1 MTTQTI
7 HNNRTLTTVLHL
19 SVFTK
24 YFIPLGNFIFP
35 MLLWLSR
42 KQDAFVDHHGR
53 NALNFQISMFLY
65 TIFIIAVGAA
75 VFVYFG
81 MKFAIGEPYFFEEDS
96 FIIDKFSDALPFIIT
111 AGALGLILLGL
122 FILEL
127 FAVIN
132 ASIKASEG
140 QLYNY
145 PLTINFL
152 SLDEPGDTNHQQF
165 NQSKNEQFNDTQKQ
179 TL

>member
-1 MTTQTI
+1 MTTEQT
-7 HNNRTLTTVLHL
+7 NNTTLTTVLHL

-35 MLLWLSR
+35 MLLWLAR
-42 KQDAFVDHHGR
+42 RQDPFVDHHGR

-65 TIFIIAVGAA
+65 TVFIIAIGAA
-75 VFVYFG
+75 VFIYFG
-81 MKFAIGEPYFFEEDS
+81 MRFTIGEPLFFEQDS
-96 FIIDKFSDALPFIIT
+96 FVVDTFSDALPFIVI
-111 AGALGLILLGL
+111 AGILGIILLGL

-132 ASIKASEG
+132 ASIKANEG
-140 QLYNY
+140 QLYDY

-152 SLDEPGDTNHQQF
+152 SSESPDETNHQT
-165 NQSKNEQFNDTQKQ
+165 NQSENEQFNDTQKQ

>member
-1 MTTQTI
+1 MNTESTHQ
-7 HNNRTLTTVLHL
+7 NKTLATVLHL

-24 YFIPLGNFIFP
+24 FFIPLGNFIFP

-42 KQDAFVDHHGR
+42 KQDPFVDHHGR

-65 TIFIIAVGAA
+65 TVFIIAIAA
-75 VFVYFG
+75 VTFVYFG
-81 MKFAIGEPYFFEEDS
+81 MKFTIGEPIFFEQDS
-96 FIIDKFSDALPFIIT
+96 FVIENFSDALPFFII
-111 AGALGLILLGL
+111 AGVLALILLGL

-132 ASIKASEG
+132 ASIRANEG
-140 QLYNY
+140 KLYNY

-152 SLDEPGDTNHQQF
+152 SSGSPDESNHHF
-165 NQSKNEQFNDTQKQ
+165 NQSKNEQFNDTQNQ
-179 TL
+179 AL

>member
-1 MTTQTI
+1 MTTENVNQ
-7 HNNRTLTTVLHL
+7 NKTLATVLHL

-42 KQDAFVDHHGR
+42 KQDPFVDHHGR
-53 NALNFQISMFLY
+53 NALNFQISTFLY
-65 TIFIIAVGAA
+65 TIFIVAVGA
-75 VFVYFG
+75 VTFVYFG
-81 MKFAIGEPYFFEEDS
+81 MKFTIGEPLFFEQDS
-96 FIIDKFSDALPFIIT
+96 FVIDNFSDALPFIIT
-111 AGALGLILLGL
+111 IGILGLLLLGL
-122 FILEL
+122 FVLEL

-132 ASIKASEG
+132 ASIKANEG
-140 QLYNY
+140 QSYNY

-152 SLDEPGDTNHQQF
+152 SSEKPDESNHQ

>member
-1 MTTQTI
+1 MTNENVNQ
-7 HNNRTLTTVLHL
+7 NKTLATVLHL

-42 KQDAFVDHHGR
+42 KQDPFVDHHGR
-53 NALNFQISMFLY
+53 NALNFQISTFLY
-65 TIFIIAVGAA
+65 TIFLVAVGAA
-75 VFVYFG
+75 TFVYFG
-81 MKFAIGEPYFFEEDS
+81 LKFSIGEPFFLEEDS
-96 FIIDKFSDALPFIIT
+96 FVIDKFSDALPFFIT
-111 AGALGLILLGL
+111 IGILGILLLGL
-122 FILEL
+122 FVLEL

-132 ASIKASEG
+132 ASIKANEG

-152 SLDEPGDTNHQQF
+152 GSEKPNPSNHQ
-165 NQSKNEQFNDTQKQ
+165 NQSRNEQFNDTQKQ

>member
-1 MTTQTI
+1 MTTEAI
-7 HNNRTLTTVLHL
+7 KNNTTLVTVLHL

-24 YFIPLGNFIFP
+24 YFIPLGNFLFP

-42 KQDAFVDHHGR
+42 KENAFVDHHGR

-65 TIFIIAVGAA
+65 TVFIVALGAA
-75 VFVYFG
+75 AFVYFG
-81 MKFAIGEPYFFEEDS
+81 MKLAIGEPFIFNEDS
-96 FIIDKFSDALPFIIT
+96 FIVENFSEALPFIII
-111 AGALGLILLGL
+111 AGILGIILLGL

-132 ASIKASEG
+132 ASIKGSEG
-140 QLYNY
+140 KLYNY
-145 PLTINFL
+145 PLSINFL
-152 SLDEPGDTNHQQF
+152 SLDTPNNTNHQS
-165 NQSKNEQFNDTQKQ
+165 NQSKNEQSNDTQKQ

>member
-1 MTTQTI
+1 MNTETI
-7 HNNRTLTTVLHL
+7 NNNTTLTTFLHL

-42 KQDAFVDHHGR
+42 REDPFVDHHGR

-65 TIFIIAVGAA
+65 TVFIIAVGVAT
-75 VFVYFG
+75 FIYFG
-81 MKFAIGEPYFFEEDS
+81 MKFTIGEPLFFEEDS
-96 FIIDKFSDALPFIIT
+96 FVIENFSDALPFFLI
-111 AGALGLILLGL
+111 AGVLGIILLGL

-132 ASIKASEG
+132 ASIKANEG

-152 SLDEPGDTNHQQF
+152 SSEKPNEVNHQS

>member
-1 MTTQTI
+1 MTTETI
-7 HNNRTLTTVLHL
+7 NTNKTLATVLHL

-42 KQDAFVDHHGR
+42 KQDPFVDHHGR

-65 TIFIIAVGAA
+65 TVFVVAIGAA
-75 VFVYFG
+75 TFVYFG
-81 MKFAIGEPYFFEEDS
+81 MKFTIGEPLFFEQDS
-96 FIIDKFSDALPFIIT
+96 FVIDNFSDALPFITI
-111 AGALGLILLGL
+111 AGILGIILLGL

-132 ASIKASEG
+132 ASIRANEG
-140 QLYNY
+140 KLYNY

-152 SLDEPGDTNHQQF
+152 SSEVPDETNHQSD
-165 NQSKNEQFNDTQKQ
+165 QSKNEQFNDTQKQ

>member
-1 MTTQTI
+1 MTTETI
-7 HNNRTLTTVLHL
+7 NNNKTLTAVLHL
-19 SVFTK
+19 SAFTK

-35 MLLWLSR
+35 MLLWLAR
-42 KQDAFVDHHGR
+42 RQDPYVDHHGR

-65 TIFIIAVGAA
+65 TIFVIAVGAA
-75 VFVYFG
+75 TFIYFG
-81 MKFAIGEPYFFEEDS
+81 MRFTIGESLYFDQHS
-96 FIIDKFSDALPFIIT
+96 FGIENFSDTLPFLII
-111 AGALGLILLGL
+111 AGILGIILLGL

-132 ASIKASEG
+132 ASIRANDG

-152 SLDEPGDTNHQQF
+152 GSESPDENDQQS
-165 NQSKNEQFNDTQKQ
+165 NQSRNEQFNDTQKQ

>member
-1 MTTQTI
+1 MTTETI
-7 HNNRTLTTVLHL
+7 NQNKTLATVLHL

-42 KQDAFVDHHGR
+42 KQDPFVDHHGR
-53 NALNFQISMFLY
+53 NALNFQISTFLY
-65 TIFIIAVGAA
+65 TIFIVAVGAA
-75 VFVYFG
+75 TFVYFG
-81 MKFAIGEPYFFEEDS
+81 MRFTIGEPLFFEQNS
-96 FIIDKFSDALPFIIT
+96 FVIDNFSDALPFIIT
-111 AGALGLILLGL
+111 VGILGLLLLGL
-122 FILEL
+122 FVLEL

-132 ASIKASEG
+132 ASIKANEG
-140 QLYNY
+140 LPYNY

-152 SLDEPGDTNHQQF
+152 SSEKPDESNHQ
-165 NQSKNEQFNDTQKQ
+165 NQSRNEQFNDTQKQ

>member
-1 MTTQTI
+1 MTTETI
-7 HNNRTLTTVLHL
+7 NQNRTLATVLHL
-19 SVFTK
+19 SVFSK
-24 YFIPLGNFIFP
+24 YVIPFGNFIFP

-42 KQDAFVDHHGR
+42 KQDPFVDHHGR

-65 TIFIIAVGAA
+65 AVFIVAVGAA
-75 VFVYFG
+75 TFVYFG
-81 MKFAIGEPYFFEEDS
+81 LRFTANEPLFFIQDS
-96 FIIDKFSDALPFIIT
+96 FVIDNFSDAMPFFIT
-111 AGALGLILLGL
+111 VGILGILLLGL
-122 FILEL
+122 FVLEL

-132 ASIKASEG
+132 ASIKANEG

-152 SLDEPGDTNHQQF
+152 SSETPDQNHQ
-165 NQSKNEQFNDTQKQ
+165 NQSRNEQFNDTQKQ

>member
-1 MTTQTI
+1 MTTETI
-7 HNNRTLTTVLHL
+7 NQNTTLATVLHL

-35 MLLWLSR
+35 MLLWLAR
-42 KQDAFVDHHGR
+42 REDPFVDHHGR
-53 NALNFQISMFLY
+53 NALNFQISTFLY
-65 TIFIIAVGAA
+65 TIFLVAVGAA
-75 VFVYFG
+75 TFLYFG
-81 MKFAIGEPYFFEEDS
+81 LKFSIGEPFFLEEDS
-96 FIIDKFSDALPFIIT
+96 FVIDKFSDALPFFIIISI
-111 AGALGLILLGL
+111 LGILLLGL
-122 FILEL
+122 FVLEL

-132 ASIKASEG
+132 ASIKANEG

-152 SLDEPGDTNHQQF
+152 SSEKPDEPNHQ
-165 NQSKNEQFNDTQKQ
+165 NQSRNEQFNDTQKQ

>member
-1 MTTQTI
+1 MTTENVDQ
-7 HNNRTLTTVLHL
+7 NKTLTTVLHL

-42 KQDAFVDHHGR
+42 KEDPFVDHHGR

-65 TIFIIAVGAA
+65 TVFLLAIGAA
-75 VFVYFG
+75 TFIYFG
-81 MKFAIGEPYFFEEDS
+81 MKFTIGEPLFFEQDS
-96 FIIDKFSDALPFIIT
+96 FVIENVSDALPFFII
-111 AGALGLILLGL
+111 AGILGIILLGL

-132 ASIKASEG
+132 ASIRANEG
-140 QLYNY
+140 KLYNY

-152 SLDEPGDTNHQQF
+152 NSEKPDQINHQ
-165 NQSKNEQFNDTQKQ
+165 NQSENEQFNDTQKQ

>member
-1 MTTQTI
+1 MTTETI
-7 HNNRTLTTVLHL
+7 NNNKTLAAVLHL

-35 MLLWLSR
+35 MLLWLAR
-42 KQDAFVDHHGR
+42 KQDPFVDHHGR

-65 TIFIIAVGAA
+65 TIFLVAIGAA
-75 VFVYFG
+75 TILYYG
-81 MKFAIGEPYFFEEDS
+81 LKFTMDEPLFFERDS
-96 FIIDKFSDALPFIIT
+96 FVIESISDALPFFIT
-111 AGALGLILLGL
+111 LGILGIVLLGL

-132 ASIKASEG
+132 ASIKANEG
-140 QLYNY
+140 LLYNY

-152 SLDEPGDTNHQQF
+152 GSETPDPSNHH
-165 NQSKNEQFNDTQKQ
+165 NQSKNERFNDTQKQ

>member
-1 MTTQTI
+1 MTTENVNQ
-7 HNNRTLTTVLHL
+7 NKTLATVLHL

-42 KQDAFVDHHGR
+42 KQDPFVDHHGR
-53 NALNFQISMFLY
+53 NALNFQISTFLY
-65 TIFIIAVGAA
+65 TIFILAVGA
-75 VFVYFG
+75 VTFVYFG
-81 MKFAIGEPYFFEEDS
+81 MKFTIGEPLFIEQDS
-96 FIIDKFSDALPFIIT
+96 FVVDNFSEALPFIIII
-111 AGALGLILLGL
+111 GVLGLLLLGL
-122 FILEL
+122 FVLEL

-132 ASIKASEG
+132 ASIKANDGE
-140 QLYNY
+140 LYNY

-152 SLDEPGDTNHQQF
+152 SSEKPDESNHQH
-165 NQSKNEQFNDTQKQ
+165 QSRNEQFNDTQKQ

>member
-1 MTTQTI
+1 MKTESINQ
-7 HNNRTLTTVLHL
+7 NKTLVTVLHL

-65 TIFIIAVGAA
+65 TVFLVAVGAA
-75 VFVYFG
+75 AMVYFG
-81 MKFAIGEPYFFEEDS
+81 IKLSLGQAFFMEHGPE
-96 FIIDKFSDALPFIIT
+96 FPGNFSDALPFIIT
-111 AGALGLILLGL
+111 AGILGILLLGL

-127 FAVIN
+127 FAVIS
-132 ASIKASEG
+132 ASLKASEG
-140 QLYNY
+140 KLYNY
-145 PLTINFL
+145 PLSIRFIG
-152 SLDEPGDTNHQQF
+152 SGDSEESNHQ
-165 NQSKNEQFNDTQKQ
+165 NHQSKNEQFNSTEKQ
-179 TL
+179 RL

>member
-1 MTTQTI
+1 MTTENVDQ
-7 HNNRTLTTVLHL
+7 NKTLATVLHL

-42 KQDAFVDHHGR
+42 KQDPFVDHHGR
-53 NALNFQISMFLY
+53 NALNFQISTFLY
-65 TIFIIAVGAA
+65 MIFLLAIGAA
-75 VFVYFG
+75 TFLYFG
-81 MKFAIGEPYFFEEDS
+81 MKFTIGEPLFFEQDS
-96 FIIDKFSDALPFIIT
+96 FVIDKFSDALPFIIII
-111 AGALGLILLGL
+111 AILGILLLGL
-122 FILEL
+122 FVLEL
-127 FAVIN
+127 FAVIT
-132 ASIKASEG
+132 ASIKANDGE
-140 QLYNY
+140 LYNY

-152 SLDEPGDTNHQQF
+152 NSEKPDLTNHQ

>member
-1 MTTQTI
+1 MTTETI
-7 HNNRTLTTVLHL
+7 NNNTTLATVLHL

-42 KQDAFVDHHGR
+42 KQDPFVDHHGR
-53 NALNFQISMFLY
+53 NALNFQISTFLY
-65 TIFIIAVGAA
+65 TIFLVAVGAA
-75 VFVYFG
+75 TFLYFG
-81 MKFAIGEPYFFEEDS
+81 LKFSIGEPFFLEEDS
-96 FIIDKFSDALPFIIT
+96 FVIDKFSDALPFFIII
-111 AGALGLILLGL
+111 GILGILLLGL
-122 FILEL
+122 FVLEL

-132 ASIKASEG
+132 ASIKANEG
-140 QLYNY
+140 QLYHY

-152 SLDEPGDTNHQQF
+152 GSETPDQSNHQ

>member
-1 MTTQTI
+1 MTTEAI
-7 HNNRTLTTVLHL
+7 KNNTTLVTVLHL

-24 YFIPLGNFIFP
+24 YFIPLGNFLFP

-42 KQDAFVDHHGR
+42 KENAFVDHHGR

-65 TIFIIAVGAA
+65 TVFIIALGAA
-75 VFVYFG
+75 TFVYFG
-81 MKFAIGEPYFFEEDS
+81 MKLAIGETFNFTDDS
-96 FIIDKFSDALPFIIT
+96 FVVDNFSDALPFLII
-111 AGALGLILLGL
+111 AGILGILLLGL

-132 ASIKASEG
+132 ASIKG
-140 QLYNY
+140 NDGKLYNY

-152 SLDEPGDTNHQQF
+152 SLDTPNDVNHHQS
-165 NQSKNEQFNDTQKQ
+165 NQSKNEQSNDTQKQ

>member
-1 MTTQTI
+1 MNTETI
-7 HNNRTLTTVLHL
+7 NKNTTLTTILHL

-42 KQDAFVDHHGR
+42 KKDSFVDHHGR

-65 TIFIIAVGAA
+65 SVFIIAIGIAT
-75 VFVYFG
+75 FIYFG
-81 MKFAIGEPYFFEEDS
+81 MKFAIGEPHFFEVDS
-96 FIIDKFSDALPFIIT
+96 FVIENFADALPFFII
-111 AGALGLILLGL
+111 AGLLGIILLGL

-152 SLDEPGDTNHQQF
+152 SLENPDDTNHQF
-165 NQSKNEQFNDTQKQ
+165 NQSENEQFNDTQKQ

>member
-1 MTTQTI
+1 MTTETI
-7 HNNRTLTTVLHL
+7 NHNKTLATVLHL
-19 SVFTK
+19 SVFSK

-42 KQDAFVDHHGR
+42 KQDPFVDHHGR

-65 TIFIIAVGAA
+65 TIFLIAIGAA
-75 VFVYFG
+75 TFVYFG
-81 MKFAIGEPYFFEEDS
+81 LQFTMNEPLFFERDS
-96 FIIDKFSDALPFIIT
+96 FVIENWADALPFIIT
-111 AGALGLILLGL
+111 IGILAIILLGL

-132 ASIKASEG
+132 ASIRANEG
-140 QLYNY
+140 KLYNY

-152 SLDEPGDTNHQQF
+152 GSEKPDETNHQSH
-165 NQSKNEQFNDTQKQ
+165 QSKNEQFNDTQKQ

>member
-1 MTTQTI
+1 MTTENINQ
-7 HNNRTLTTVLHL
+7 NKTLATVLHL

-42 KQDAFVDHHGR
+42 KQDPFVDHHGR

-65 TIFIIAVGAA
+65 TIFFLAVGAA
-75 VFVYFG
+75 VFIYFG
-81 MKFAIGEPYFFEEDS
+81 LKFTMDEPLFFAHDS
-96 FIIDKFSDALPFIIT
+96 FVIENMADALPFFIII
-111 AGALGLILLGL
+111 GIVGIILLGL

-132 ASIKASEG
+132 ASIRASEG
-140 QLYNY
+140 KLYNY

-152 SLDEPGDTNHQQF
+152 GSEKPDQDNHQS
-165 NQSKNEQFNDTQKQ
+165 NQSENEQFNYTQKQ

>member
-1 MTTQTI
+1 MTTETI
-7 HNNRTLTTVLHL
+7 NPNKTLATVLHL

-42 KQDAFVDHHGR
+42 KQDPFVDHHGR

-65 TIFIIAVGAA
+65 TVFIVAVGAA
-75 VFVYFG
+75 TFVYFG
-81 MKFAIGEPYFFEEDS
+81 MKFTIGEPLFFESDS
-96 FIIDKFSDALPFIIT
+96 FVIDKFSDALPFVTI
-111 AGALGLILLGL
+111 AGILGIILLGL

-132 ASIKASEG
+132 ASIKANEG

-152 SLDEPGDTNHQQF
+152 SSEGPDETNHQSD
-165 NQSKNEQFNDTQKQ
+165 QSKNEQFNDTQKQ

>member
-1 MTTQTI
+1 MTTETI
-7 HNNRTLTTVLHL
+7 NHNKTLATVLHL

-42 KQDAFVDHHGR
+42 KQDPFVDHHGR

-65 TIFIIAVGAA
+65 SVFVVAVG
-75 VFVYFG
+75 VVTFIYFG
-81 MKFAIGEPYFFEEDS
+81 MKFTIREPLFFETDS
-96 FIIDKFSDALPFIIT
+96 FVIENFSDGLPFIII
-111 AGALGLILLGL
+111 AGILGLILLGL
-122 FILEL
+122 FVLEL

-132 ASIKASEG
+132 ASIKANDG

-152 SLDEPGDTNHQQF
+152 GSETPAQTNHQH
-165 NQSKNEQFNDTQKQ
+165 QSKNEQFNDTQKQ

>member
-1 MTTQTI
+1 MTNNTI
-7 HNNRTLTTVLHL
+7 NQNKTLATVLHL

-24 YFIPLGNFIFP
+24 YFIPLGNFLFP
-35 MLLWLSR
+35 MLLWLAR
-42 KQDAFVDHHGR
+42 KQDPFVDHHGR

-65 TIFIIAVGAA
+65 TIFLVALGAA
-75 VFVYFG
+75 TFVYFG
-81 MKFAIGEPYFFEEDS
+81 LRFTANEPLFFTQDS
-96 FIIDKFSDALPFIIT
+96 FVIDNVSDALPFFLTIGII
-111 AGALGLILLGL
+111 GIILLGL

-132 ASIKASEG
+132 ASIRANEG

-152 SLDEPGDTNHQQF
+152 GSETPDQTNHQH
-165 NQSKNEQFNDTQKQ
+165 QSKNEQFNDTQKQ

>member
-1 MTTQTI
+1 MTTETI
-7 HNNRTLTTVLHL
+7 NQNKTLATVLHL

-42 KQDAFVDHHGR
+42 KQDPFVDHHGR
-53 NALNFQISMFLY
+53 NALNFQISTFLY
-65 TIFIIAVGAA
+65 TIFLVAVGAA
-75 VFVYFG
+75 TFVYFG
-81 MKFAIGEPYFFEEDS
+81 MKFTIREPLFFEQDS
-96 FIIDKFSDALPFIIT
+96 FVIDNFSDALPFIIT
-111 AGALGLILLGL
+111 IGIVGLLLLGL
-122 FILEL
+122 FVLEL

-132 ASIKASEG
+132 ASIKANEG
-140 QLYNY
+140 QPYNY

-152 SLDEPGDTNHQQF
+152 SSEKPDESNHQ
-165 NQSKNEQFNDTQKQ
+165 NQSRNEQFNDTQKQ

>member
-1 MTTQTI
+1 MTSETI
-7 HNNRTLTTVLHL
+7 NKNKTLATVLHL

-42 KQDAFVDHHGR
+42 KQDPFVDHHGR
-53 NALNFQISMFLY
+53 NALNFQISTFLY
-65 TIFIIAVGAA
+65 TIFIVAVGAA
-75 VFVYFG
+75 NFVYYG
-81 MKFAIGEPYFFEEDS
+81 MKFTIGVPLFFEQDS
-96 FIIDKFSDALPFIIT
+96 FVIDKFSDAMPFIIIMT
-111 AGALGLILLGL
+111 VLALLLLGL

-132 ASIKASEG
+132 ASIKANDGEI
-140 QLYNY
+140 YHY

-152 SLDEPGDTNHQQF
+152 SSDKPNESNHQH
-165 NQSKNEQFNDTQKQ
+165 QSKNEQFNDTQKQ